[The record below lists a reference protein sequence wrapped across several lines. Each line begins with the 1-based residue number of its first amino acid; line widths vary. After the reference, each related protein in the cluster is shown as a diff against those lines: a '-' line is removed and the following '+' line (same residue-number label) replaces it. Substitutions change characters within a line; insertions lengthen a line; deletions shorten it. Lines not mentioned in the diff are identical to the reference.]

1 MKVEKDDWGIFILGF
16 IFGMFFAG
24 VLFNLFNELL

>member
-1 MKVEKDDWGIFILGF
+1 MKNKDNFEIFILGF

-24 VLFNLFNELL
+24 ILFNLMKDLL

>member
-1 MKVEKDDWGIFILGF
+1 MKNKDDLGIFILGF

-24 VLFNLFNELL
+24 VLFNLIKDLL